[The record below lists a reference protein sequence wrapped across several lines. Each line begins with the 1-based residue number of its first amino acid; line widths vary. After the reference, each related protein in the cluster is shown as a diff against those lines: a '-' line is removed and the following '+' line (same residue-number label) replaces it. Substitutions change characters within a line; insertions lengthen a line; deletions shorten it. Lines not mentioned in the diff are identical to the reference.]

1 MASPAVAP
9 KTRKCIKFE
18 PGQPEAENSRVV
30 FWLKFQLKQKGQIKS
45 EHIPHVVFELV
56 NMISLDLKYTK
67 INTIPDNNLTS
78 LTELNLDNNYIH
90 TITEN
95 TMKSLINIKILT
107 ISNNFLKEIP
117 SEINILLSLEVLDLS
132 FNTISNI
139 KKIKKILIF

>member
-1 MASPAVAP
+1 M
-9 KTRKCIKFE
+9 
-18 PGQPEAENSRVV
+18 
-30 FWLKFQLKQKGQIKS
+30 KQKGQIKS
-45 EHIPHVVFELV
+45 EHIPPVVFELV

-67 INTIPDNNLTS
+67 INTIPDNNLRS

-117 SEINILLSLEVLDLS
+117 SEINILLSLEILDLS
-132 FNTISNI
+132 FNTISNNI
-139 KKIKKILIF
+139 KKLKKYLFSKC